1 MTARRVVCAIPRPCL
16 ATAPRRLHVPT
27 APLRHPTMTP
37 AARRT
42 AQCRLAALP
51 GAVGRGVS
59 RGMWEHQAGRRQ
71 FLGALAAAPLGVAA
85 LGAPRS
91 VPSAARIATQYSGS
105 GITAD
110 QALELLLEG
119 NRRFVAGTLT
129 SFGQLVERRSEVASS
144 QSPMAT
150 IVSCSDSRVP
160 PEVVFDRTLG
170 ELFVVR
176 TAGQVIDEGAR
187 SSIVYATD
195 ALSSPLVVV
204 MGHSRCG
211 AVDAALAAIRGNDI
225 PGYAFRLAEAIGPAV
240 RRALAQ
246 PGDSLDNAIRANVLL
261 GVERVRESEPLLAED
276 VRQGRLR
283 VVGAY
288 YDFQTGQVSL
298 LT

>member
-1 MTARRVVCAIPRPCL
+1 
-16 ATAPRRLHVPT
+16 
-27 APLRHPTMTP
+27 
-37 AARRT
+37 
-42 AQCRLAALP
+42 
-51 GAVGRGVS
+51 
-59 RGMWEHQAGRRQ
+59 MWEHQAGRRQ